1 MNTKLVLLDVDGTL
15 LPKGKT
21 SPWPQVIK
29 AAKELQKQGI
39 KVAVATG
46 RGMLALPKEVLSGL
60 RPDYLI
66 CCNGA
71 WLLDAQRQ
79 TLDTDPMTLQEMY
92 TLVDWCEDFD
102 YPLAF
107 VYPDGYYAYVE
118 YQKMYEFYNGIGG
131 FRGIVLDGE
140 DQDRHLEDMPLAAFC
155 IMPLEGVQG
164 FQEKYGYQGLRFM
177 AYSSD
182 KFDIGRPGVDKAVAL
197 QKLMDRL
204 GLTADQVAAVG
215 DGPNDAKMLKLAG
228 LGAAMASGSADAIA
242 AADVVIPDDGPQGM
256 TEFLRGLV

>member
-21 SPWPQVIK
+21 GPWPQVIQ
-29 AAKELQKQGI
+29 AAKDLQKRGI

-46 RGMLALPKEVLSGL
+46 RGLLALPKEVLGSL
-60 RPDYLI
+60 KPDYLI

-71 WLLDAQRQ
+71 WLLDHQRQ
-79 TLDTDPMTLQEMY
+79 TVDTDPMTLQEMY

-118 YQKMYEFYNGIGG
+118 YEKMYEFYNGIGG

-140 DQDRHLEDMPLAAFC
+140 DQDRHLDGMPFAAFC
-155 IMPLEGVQG
+155 IMPPEGVQG

-197 QKLMDRL
+197 HRLMDRL
-204 GLTADQVAAVG
+204 GLAPEEVAAVG
-215 DGPNDAKMLKLAG
+215 DGPNDAKMLKVAG
-228 LGAAMASGSADAIA
+228 LGAAMASGSPDAIA
-242 AADVVIPDDGPQGM
+242 AADVVIDDHGPEGM
-256 TEFLRGLV
+256 TNFLRGLV